1 MIRHSGQTPLK
12 IFIVDDDPIT
22 LDILTSILE
31 GAGHKVT
38 RDLMGATAISS
49 IKQHVPDV
57 VLTDLQMAS
66 VDGFDLCR
74 ELRRSPRMRR
84 TKIIIVSAHSAE
96 TWKDRAAELGA
107 DGYVEKPINADKLLA
122 LIEELVKTA

>member
-1 MIRHSGQTPLK
+1 
-12 IFIVDDDPIT
+12 
-22 LDILTSILE
+22 
-31 GAGHKVT
+31 
-38 RDLMGATAISS
+38 
-49 IKQHVPDV
+49 
-57 VLTDLQMAS
+57 MAS

-74 ELRRSPRMRR
+74 ELRQSSRLRR

>member
-1 MIRHSGQTPLK
+1 MK
-12 IFIVDDDPIT
+12 IFIVDDDQIT
-22 LDILTSILE
+22 LEILRSILE
-31 GAGHKVT
+31 GAGHEVT
-38 RDLMGATAISS
+38 SDLMGATAISS

-74 ELRRSPRMRR
+74 ELRQSPRLRR

-96 TWKDRAAELGA
+96 TWKNRAAELGA
-107 DGYVEKPINADKLLA
+107 DGYVEKPINADKLLG